1 MSLKCKNGRGGGNGL
16 IKQNNIRY
24 GGSYMLY
31 AANAVD
37 TVDIVY
43 TVEVLTLFTLLTLL
57 TLFILLTLRYTALH
71 CLNIS
76 MHSYIYS

>member
-16 IKQNNIRY
+16 IKQNTIRD

-37 TVDIVY
+37 TVDSVDAVDMVNTIDIVK
-43 TVEVLTLFTLLTLL
+43 
-57 TLFILLTLRYTALH
+57 H
-71 CLNIS
+71 C
-76 MHSYIYS
+76 

>member
-16 IKQNNIRY
+16 IKQNTIRD

-37 TVDIVY
+37 TVDSVDAVDMVNTIDIVTH
-43 TVEVLTLFTLLTLL
+43 TVK
-57 TLFILLTLRYTALH
+57 H
-71 CLNIS
+71 C
-76 MHSYIYS
+76 